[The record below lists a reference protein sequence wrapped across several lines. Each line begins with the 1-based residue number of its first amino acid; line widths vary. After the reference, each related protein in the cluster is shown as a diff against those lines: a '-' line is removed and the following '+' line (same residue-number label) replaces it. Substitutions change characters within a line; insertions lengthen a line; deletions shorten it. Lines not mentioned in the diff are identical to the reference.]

1 MAHEP
6 LRGRRVLV
14 TRPAERAQGL
24 VRAIEAEGGIAR
36 RFPVI
41 EIEPLTSALAR
52 RDVAFEYAAI
62 LFVSPAAVAHGLAPL
77 GLTPGLAPPIGAVG
91 AATRAALTEQDFE
104 VTIEPVESQDSE
116 GLLRAPGLAPERIA
130 GRRVLIV
137 RGEGGREDLA
147 EGLMARGAAV
157 DYAEV
162 YRRRRPSGLDPRIAA
177 DCDVVTATSTE
188 GLTNLLA
195 LLDDTSRQCV
205 LARPL
210 AVNSQRIASAARAH
224 GFVQAPFV
232 APEPGDAG
240 LMAALRAAAAILDQG
255 PSESA

>member
-1 MAHEP
+1 MADEP

-14 TRPAERAQGL
+14 TRPAERAEGL
-24 VRAIEAEGGIAR
+24 IQAIEAAGGAAR

-41 EIEPLTSALAR
+41 EIEPCPLPW
-52 RDVAFEYAAI
+52 AAPGTPLQYGAM
-62 LFVSPAAVAHGLAPL
+62 LFVSPAAVAHGVEALA
-77 GLTPGLAPPIGAVG
+77 LTPAFAPPIGAVG
-91 AATRAALTEQDFE
+91 AATRAALTERGFA
-104 VTIEPVESQDSE
+104 VAIEPVDSQDSE
-116 GLLRAPGLAPERIA
+116 GLLRAPALAADRVA

-162 YRRRRPSGLDPRIAA
+162 YRRRRPEGLDPTVATE
-177 DCDVVTATSTE
+177 CDVVTATSTQ
-188 GLTNLLA
+188 GLANLLA
-195 LLDDTSRQCV
+195 LLDESVREWV
-205 LARPL
+205 LGRPL
-210 AVNSQRIASAARAH
+210 AVNSQRIAKAAREH
-224 GFVQAPFV
+224 GFALAPFV

-240 LMAALRAAAAILDQG
+240 LMAAIRAAAATLAQG